1 MIKNAKHCF
10 QFDKA
15 LSNGVLSLTT
25 GYTARGKRMLH
36 TIEEVA
42 KILRVSEATV
52 RRLIK
57 SGQLEAIQVGSQY
70 RISQE
75 ELDRF
80 LSRGKK

>member
-1 MIKNAKHCF
+1 
-10 QFDKA
+10 
-15 LSNGVLSLTT
+15 
-25 GYTARGKRMLH
+25 MLY

-75 ELDRF
+75 ELDKF